1 VEAAGHSQLLVL
13 WKHVQLYLPV
23 LWVTLV
29 NNNSLIVA
37 HLMEITV
44 VMEVCQ
50 TLLSN
55 MLLIMESPMKVTI
68 PTELLINLAKQKM
81 AKFKISKFT
90 DVPSGDCDALKNAV
104 AQ

>member
-1 VEAAGHSQLLVL
+1 MEAAGHSQLLVL

-81 AKFKISKFT
+81 ANSKSQNSLMYHL
-90 DVPSGDCDALKNAV
+90 VIVML
-104 AQ
+104 